1 LLDSLLQEIF
11 IDMSGEDAVATLCS
25 AIKAGDVCQVNRVL
39 SEDGV
44 DVNGMT
50 KDWYKSRPIILAAS
64 SGHRDII
71 SALLN
76 QSSLDPNLPDGL
88 FGNTALID
96 ASHTGNTDV
105 VRQLLDDKRIDVSYK
120 TERAGMTA
128 LMQAARYGH
137 ARVVELLVR
146 ADEAG
151 VNLQS
156 GEEIQS
162 GFSGMETNN
171 HAQISSSVVD
181 LDIKDSQGKTALDW
195 ARDKELF
202 MIEKLIL
209 EKINSNKTSKMLPEI
224 QIRELEEKLR
234 KSEEVNNSLRQNIEE
249 LTMRVREQD
258 DKINELKSR

>member
-1 LLDSLLQEIF
+1 
-11 IDMSGEDAVATLCS
+11 MSEGDALATLCS
-25 AIKAGDVCQVNRVL
+25 AIKAGDVIEVNKVL
-39 SEDGV
+39 SEDSV

-71 SALLN
+71 AALLN
-76 QSSLDPNLPDGL
+76 KSSLDPNLPDGL

-96 ASHTGNTDV
+96 ASHAGNTDV
-105 VRQLLDDKRIDVSYK
+105 VRQLLDDKRINVSYK

-137 ARVVELLVR
+137 ARVVEHLVK

-156 GEEIQS
+156 GGGCTPLMLACLAPNQAVLTCGEMIKHMLNS
-162 GFSGMETNN
+162 P
-171 HAQISSSVVD
+171 VVD

-209 EKINSNKTSKMLPEI
+209 GKINSNKTPELLPEL

-249 LTMRVREQD
+249 LTLRVKDQA